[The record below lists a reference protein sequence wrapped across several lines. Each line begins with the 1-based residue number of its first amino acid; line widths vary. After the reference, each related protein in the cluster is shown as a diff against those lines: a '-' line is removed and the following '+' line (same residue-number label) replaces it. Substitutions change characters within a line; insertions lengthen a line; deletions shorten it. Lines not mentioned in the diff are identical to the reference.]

1 LNRLPWRLDDNR
13 RARRFGSFHFEI
25 IEGQIGFLDIA
36 AMVERTLEK
45 MPRVSLD
52 SLADVYNLD
61 KAARELATELVVA
74 RARTSG

>member
-1 LNRLPWRLDDNR
+1 VCSSDL
-13 RARRFGSFHFEI
+13 
-25 IEGQIGFLDIA
+25 
-36 AMVERTLEK
+36 ERTLER
-45 MPRVSLD
+45 MPKVSLD